1 MLKFG
6 KKVTYRPLGLSLL
19 TGLAVGILFGSNI
32 SLILG
37 VEVGIIMFSV
47 MFLGHYLLF
56 LPTIFNYWES
66 SHEFIRYSDT
76 KRITSRIIAMISPAK
91 LPMNVIDK
99 TKIKEITIIG
109 LPPAYTNLTAQFI
122 AAEEGSLMYG
132 LFLMINNP
140 VKVRITLIDKTKIE
154 LDISSDY
161 FKQPQ
166 TTIAK
171 LRLFLNEFKAS
182 KINLSEENQKFINE

>member
-1 MLKFG
+1 M
-6 KKVTYRPLGLSLL
+6 SLL
-19 TGLAVGILFGSNI
+19 TGLAVGTLFGSNI

-37 VEVGIIMFSV
+37 IEVGSIIFSV
-47 MFLGHYLLF
+47 MFFGHYLLF

-66 SHEFIRYSDT
+66 SPRFIRYSDT
-76 KRITSRIIAMISPAK
+76 RKITSRIIAMFFPAK

-99 TKIKEITIIG
+99 NNIKEIKVIG

-140 VKVRITLIDKTKIE
+140 VKIQIILDDKTIIH
-154 LDISSDY
+154 LDISKDY
-161 FKQPQ
+161 FTHPQ

-171 LRLFLNEFKAS
+171 LKLFLNRFKTS
-182 KINLSEENQKFINE
+182 KINLSEENLKFINE